1 MKQIHFCFWKPA
13 RAFSSY
19 CREVPS
25 RRCFSAPSSLWFY
38 EFSKDVVH
46 MTEINIIWEGIYD
59 IVSYFTTY
67 LVRANKYLKLII
79 IYRKSKIIETF
90 VCAAE
95 SYWYQG
101 SLFEKQSKFFCQYIQ
116 QVCSTSRKNPKMIA
130 CLILHRGDAM
140 KKLFWVMVLASEDG
154 ISRCHKN
161 SRGVVVYDPLAM
173 CTWNVFY
180 RLTIINNIPLRVPAT
195 AKFINIITQYNGEI
209 ISWGKLVK
217 TWILSSSNTD

>member
-1 MKQIHFCFWKPA
+1 MKQLYVQQKVIDIK
-13 RAFSSY
+13 
-19 CREVPS
+19 
-25 RRCFSAPSSLWFY
+25 
-38 EFSKDVVH
+38 VH
-46 MTEINIIWEGIYD
+46 C
-59 IVSYFTTY
+59 
-67 LVRANKYLKLII
+67 L
-79 IYRKSKIIETF
+79 KSKANFF
-90 VCAAE
+90 VNILSKCAE
-95 SYWYQG
+95 QVE
-101 SLFEKQSKFFCQYIQ
+101 EKK
-116 QVCSTSRKNPKMIA
+116 PKMIA

>member
-38 EFSKDVVH
+38 EFSKDVLH

-130 CLILHRGDAM
+130 CLILHRGDAI
-140 KKLFWVMVLASEDG
+140 KKTFLSNGFGFRRWDQQMPQEFTRRRCLWSASDVHMECVLPFD
-154 ISRCHKN
+154 
-161 SRGVVVYDPLAM
+161 
-173 CTWNVFY
+173 
-180 RLTIINNIPLRVPAT
+180 NN
-195 AKFINIITQYNGEI
+195 Q
-209 ISWGKLVK
+209 
-217 TWILSSSNTD
+217 